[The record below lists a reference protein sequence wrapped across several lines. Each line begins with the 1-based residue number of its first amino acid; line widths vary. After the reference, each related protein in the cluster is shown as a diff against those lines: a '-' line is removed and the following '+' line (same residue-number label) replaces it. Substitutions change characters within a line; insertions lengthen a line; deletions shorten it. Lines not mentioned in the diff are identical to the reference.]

1 MLKGSDTMAE
11 KISKEARSRNMA
23 AIRSVSK
30 LEDKVSRELWK
41 KGLRYRRNEKS
52 LFGKPDFSIKIYK
65 IVIFIDSCFWHQC
78 PIHGNM
84 PKNNA
89 EYWNKKLKRNI
100 ERDKEV
106 TTFYTN
112 KGWNI
117 LRVWEHDF
125 KEDFQGTL
133 DKIVEFVKVA
143 KAK

>member
-1 MLKGSDTMAE
+1 
-11 KISKEARSRNMA
+11 MA

-41 KGLRYRRNEKS
+41 KGLRYRRNDKS
-52 LFGKPDFSIKIYK
+52 LFGKPDFAIKKYK

-89 EYWNKKLKRNI
+89 EYWNEKLIRNI

-106 TTFYTN
+106 TNFYTN

-125 KEDFQGTL
+125 KKDFQGTL

>member
-1 MLKGSDTMAE
+1 MTE
-11 KISKEARSRNMA
+11 KISKEVRSRNMA

-41 KGLRYRRNEKS
+41 KGLRYRRNDKS
-52 LFGKPDFSIKIYK
+52 LFGKPDFAIKKYK

-89 EYWNKKLKRNI
+89 EYWNEKLIRNI

-106 TTFYTN
+106 TNFYTN

-133 DKIVEFVKVA
+133 DKIVEFVKAA
-143 KAK
+143 KGK

>member
-1 MLKGSDTMAE
+1 MTE
-11 KISKEARSRNMA
+11 KISKEVRSRNMA

-41 KGLRYRRNEKS
+41 KGLRYRRNDKS
-52 LFGKPDFSIKIYK
+52 LFGKPDFAIKKYK

-89 EYWNKKLKRNI
+89 EYWNEKLIRNI

-106 TTFYTN
+106 TNFYTN

-125 KEDFQGTL
+125 KKDFQGTL